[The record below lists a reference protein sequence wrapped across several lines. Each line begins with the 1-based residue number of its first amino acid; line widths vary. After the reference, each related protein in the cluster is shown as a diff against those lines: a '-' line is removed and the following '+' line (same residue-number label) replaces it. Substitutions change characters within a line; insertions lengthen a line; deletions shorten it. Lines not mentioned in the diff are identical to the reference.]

1 MRNNLK
7 NFRKTLGLSQ
17 TEFGELFGLTKNQI
31 CRLEK
36 NAIKGTPEFW
46 FDLQIK
52 FNLTAIQTKEL
63 MEAI

>member
-1 MRNNLK
+1 MRNNLTK
-7 NFRKTLGLSQ
+7 FRKTLGLTQ
-17 TEFGELFGLTKNQI
+17 TEFGELFGLSKNQV

-46 FDLQIK
+46 LDLQIK

-63 MEAI
+63 MEVI